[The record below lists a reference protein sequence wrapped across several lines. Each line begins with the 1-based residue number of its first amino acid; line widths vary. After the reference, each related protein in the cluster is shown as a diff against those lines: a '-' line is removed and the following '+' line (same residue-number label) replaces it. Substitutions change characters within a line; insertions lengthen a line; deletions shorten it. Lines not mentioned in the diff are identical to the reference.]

1 MIMTQTRPAKAERPY
16 RAVGPEV
23 AVEVAALGEDLV
35 TQLTDEALVE
45 VLLHVHL
52 EVRGH
57 AEPLGAH
64 GAHMRLFPPVTHHVV
79 PATHR
84 ISLHVIPAT
93 HRISHH
99 VIPATHRIS
108 HHVVPTTS
116 HTSHHVVPTTPC
128 ISHHV
133 AHVGPLPPVT
143 HHVVPAM
150 ANYLLFLYWRFIAQ
164 STAQGH
170 LRAFL

>member
-1 MIMTQTRPAKAERPY
+1 MTQTRPAKLLRPY

-64 GAHMRLFPPVTHHVV
+64 GAHMRL
-79 PATHR
+79 
-84 ISLHVIPAT
+84 
-93 HRISHH
+93 
-99 VIPATHRIS
+99 
-108 HHVVPTTS
+108 
-116 HTSHHVVPTTPC
+116 
-128 ISHHV
+128 
-133 AHVGPLPPVT
+133 LPPVT

-150 ANYLLFLYWRFIAQ
+150 ANYLLFLYWRLIAQ

-170 LRAFL
+170 LRAFH